1 MCGLAGI
8 VLRERGPLGADLVAL
23 GRAIRH
29 RGFDSTGFALYDSPA
44 ACASLDVHART
55 PVASALR
62 AYLSADP
69 AVARVEEIAA
79 RDDDS
84 FLRVELAAGAPFE
97 AVAAGVLAHGGM
109 VHAAGHAVR
118 VIKDV
123 GDAADVDAA
132 FGVAGLEGTH
142 GLVHNRL
149 ATESLVD
156 VDSSHPFWASP
167 FADVTVI
174 HHGHITNYDRLRRTM
189 EGDGFRFLTAN
200 DSELAAVWLGRRMAE
215 GAALEQALEEAS
227 ATLDGIYLLLVGTRD
242 GIGAVRDRYG
252 ACPLVIAEDERCIA
266 FGSELQALLGVVAE
280 DAEIRNLAEEA
291 VITWS
296 AASTAVA

>member
-1 MCGLAGI
+1 
-8 VLRERGPLGADLVAL
+8 VRGYL
-23 GRAIRH
+23 
-29 RGFDSTGFALYDSPA
+29 
-44 ACASLDVHART
+44 
-55 PVASALR
+55 ASAPGVLGTGTGT
-62 AYLSADP
+62 
-69 AVARVEEIAA
+69 VHG
-79 RDDDS
+79 DDC

-97 AVAAGVLAHGGM
+97 PVADGVLAHGGM
-109 VHAAGHAVR
+109 VHAAGYAVR
-118 VIKDV
+118 VVKDV
-123 GDAADVDAA
+123 GDAAAVDAT
-132 FGVAGLEGTH
+132 FGVGRLRGTH

-215 GAALEQALEEAS
+215 GAALEEALKEAS
-227 ATLDGIYLLLVGTRD
+227 ATLDGIYLLLVGTSD

-266 FGSELQALLGVVAE
+266 FGSELQALLDVVAD
-280 DAEIRNLAEEA
+280 DADVRNLPEEA
-291 VITWS
+291 VITWN
-296 AASTAVA
+296 AASTAAV